1 MRDLTSQSRAKDV
14 LVASPAR
21 PIVVTS
27 DGRPPKKKKKKK
39 LATLEMVGAYES
51 NGTSE
56 SESKRWYFR
65 LLLKVLGR

>member
-14 LVASPAR
+14 LVTSPVR

-27 DGRPPKKKKKKK
+27 DGRLPKKKKKKK

-51 NGTSE
+51 TGTSE

-65 LLLKVLGR
+65 LFLKVFGR